1 MDFLPENYE
10 SPRSFNNYMK
20 LQDGENKIRILS
32 RPIIGWEDWL
42 NNKPIRF
49 RMNEKPAKPIDAK
62 KPIKHFW
69 AFIVWNYAEEQIQI
83 LQLTQASI
91 RGAIE
96 SLVNDK
102 DWGSPFFYDIKI
114 IKSGEKV
121 DTKYMVNPLPH
132 KPVSEEIKQAFH
144 ERRCKLDALYDGEDP
159 FSKEWENFTEGVF
172 KQESSEKQTTL
183 TISASSVKELENLF
197 KECDP
202 KYVTQVMVTLK
213 KTNNITSLDKLPV
226 SLYDRVKSAA
236 LKNREEYNKDLFA
249 EVG

>member
-1 MDFLPENYE
+1 
-10 SPRSFNNYMK
+10 MK

-49 RMNEKPAKPIDAK
+49 RDNEKPAKPVDAK

-91 RGAIE
+91 RNAIE
-96 SLVNDK
+96 ALAKDH
-102 DWGSPFFYDIKI
+102 DWGVPFFYDLKI

-121 DTKYMVNPLPH
+121 DTKYSVNPLPH
-132 KPVSEEIKQAFH
+132 RPVSEEVKREFH
-144 ERRCKLDALYDGEDP
+144 ERRCKLEALFDNEDP
-159 FSKEWENFTEGVF
+159 FSKEWTSYTEGVF
-172 KQESSEKQTTL
+172 DQDIKSAAL
-183 TISASSVKELENLF
+183 TIGKDAINELDAIF

-202 KYVTQVMVTLK
+202 KYVMSVLMTLK
-213 KTNNITSLDKLPV
+213 KSNISSINELPV
-226 SLYDRVKSAA
+226 SLYDRVK
-236 LKNREEYNKDLFA
+236 K
-249 EVG
+249 